1 MEPSVQKMGILKAET
16 MSRHLSQQTD
26 VITKAWNLKESALTE
41 AKWLTRGDSHKQAV
55 YHKISYLG
63 YVDL

>member
-26 VITKAWNLKESALTE
+26 VITKAWSLKESALTE

-55 YHKISYLG
+55 
-63 YVDL
+63 